1 MKIIHT
7 SDLHLN
13 SPMTARLSADKV
25 RDRKG
30 ELFTTFEKMVD
41 EAVFQK
47 VSIFII
53 AGDLFDNERIT
64 KSAAERVLG
73 KMRKA
78 PSVDFL
84 YLTGNHEKSALLE
97 SGVPF
102 PQNLKIFADE
112 WTYFDYGNVTVA
124 GRSTIEPDMFEKLN
138 LNYAKTNIVVLHGA
152 LADAKSG
159 GEIIGMRDAAGKYI
173 DYLALGHYH
182 SYDDVKIDDRGVAVY
197 SGTPE
202 GRGFDEVGTKGFV
215 MVEAD
220 GSRVRHSLIPFAKR
234 TIKIVNVDITGSI
247 SRIDIDDKIE
257 DELKGISSSDL
268 IRVRLTGSR
277 SPELYAD
284 LDTIT
289 ARYENRYYHF
299 EIKDDSKMRINPDDY
314 KYDKSLKG
322 EFIRLVLSN
331 NDIGEEEKDRII
343 RTGLSALMGDGDEI

>member
-13 SPMTARLSADKV
+13 SPMTARLSPNKV
-25 RDRKG
+25 RDRKA
-30 ELFTTFEKMVD
+30 ELFNTFEKMVD

-47 VSIFII
+47 VSIFIV

-84 YLTGNHEKSALLE
+84 YLSGNHEKSALKE
-97 SGVPF
+97 CGVPL
-102 PQNLKIFADE
+102 PQNLKIFGDE
-112 WTYFDYGNVTVA
+112 WTYFDYGNLTVA
-124 GRSTIEPDMFEKLN
+124 GRSVIEPDMFEKLN

-152 LADAKSG
+152 LADARSG
-159 GEIIGMRDAAGKYI
+159 GEIIGIKDAAGKYI

-182 SYDDVKIDDRGVAVY
+182 SYDDVKIDDRGIAVY

-202 GRGFDEVGTKGFV
+202 GRGFDETGTKGFV

-234 TIKIVNVDITGSI
+234 TVKILNVDITGSI

-257 DELKGISSSDL
+257 EELKGISSSDL
-268 IRVRLTGSR
+268 IRIRLTGSR
-277 SPELYAD
+277 FPEVYAD
-284 LDTIT
+284 LEAIKS
-289 ARYENRYYHF
+289 RYENRYYHF
-299 EIKDDSKMRINPDDY
+299 EVKDDSKMRINPDDY

-322 EFIRLVLSN
+322 EFIRLVLAS
-331 NDIGEEEKDRII
+331 NDIEEADKDRII
-343 RTGLSALMGDGDEI
+343 RTGIAALMGEADEI